1 MAQRKR
7 RPVRQPEQEPD
18 DIFELDD
25 EIEAE
30 IDDLDSEP
38 SLPSTRV
45 LTDGT
50 VVDAD
55 EDGADDDEEAEEF
68 EEEPE
73 DTDAAI
79 PSIERDE
86 DFERE
91 VEAEIQRPVEEFIQE
106 FSDPAI
112 TSDPVRMYLREIGRT
127 ALLTG
132 DEEVYLSDQIH
143 KGKAA
148 EGRLAAE
155 FGVGRRHAR

>member
-38 SLPSTRV
+38 SLPSPRV

-55 EDGADDDEEAEEF
+55 EDGAE
-68 EEEPE
+68 
-73 DTDAAI
+73 
-79 PSIERDE
+79 
-86 DFERE
+86 
-91 VEAEIQRPVEEFIQE
+91 
-106 FSDPAI
+106 
-112 TSDPVRMYLREIGRT
+112 
-127 ALLTG
+127 
-132 DEEVYLSDQIH
+132 
-143 KGKAA
+143 
-148 EGRLAAE
+148 
-155 FGVGRRHAR
+155 

>member
-7 RPVRQPEQEPD
+7 RPVRQPELEAD
-18 DIFELDD
+18 EVSEFDD
-25 EIEAE
+25 EVNDL
-30 IDDLDSEP
+30 IDDEVNDLIEDLDLDP
-38 SLPSTRV
+38 SPQSTRV

-55 EDGADDDEEAEEF
+55 EEEDEEAEEF
-68 EEEPE
+68 EEEPD
-73 DTDAAI
+73 DTDATI

-91 VEAEIQRPVEEFIQE
+91 VEEEIRRPVEEFIQE

-132 DEEVYLSDQIH
+132 DEEIFSRTRFTR
-143 KGKAA
+143 A
-148 EGRLAAE
+148 RLPKCGLPANQA
-155 FGVGRRHAR
+155 

>member
-7 RPVRQPEQEPD
+7 RPVRQPALEIDEV
-18 DIFELDD
+18 FKFND
-25 EIEAE
+25 EIDDE
-30 IDDLDSEP
+30 IDDLDLDP
-38 SLPSTRV
+38 SPPSTRV

-55 EDGADDDEEAEEF
+55 EVEVDDDEEAEDF
-68 EEEPE
+68 EEELE

-79 PSIERDE
+79 PNIERDE

-106 FSDPAI
+106 FSDPAL

-148 EGRLAAE
+148 EARLAVE
-155 FGVGRRHAR
+155 FGHGPRHAR